1 MGAFIW
7 IIKYNLLQEVL
18 IKIQYNHMQKT
29 ILYYI
34 LVAIIGIF
42 IGWLLFGKPMRSL
55 PAGTHRMPDGRIMSD
70 NGPGMASMMHDMN
83 ANLTGK
89 TGDEFDKAFL
99 DDMIIHHQGAVDM
112 AQAVLKNSKRPEL
125 IKLANDIITAQT
137 VEIDMMKK
145 WQKEWFAQQ

>member
-1 MGAFIW
+1 
-7 IIKYNLLQEVL
+7 
-18 IKIQYNHMQKT
+18 MQ
-29 ILYYI
+29 
-34 LVAIIGIF
+34 
-42 IGWLLFGKPMRSL
+42 SL
-55 PAGTHRMPDGRIMSD
+55 PAGTHRMSDGRIMSD
-70 NGPGMASMMHDMN
+70 NGSGMASMMHDMN

-112 AQAVLKNSKRPEL
+112 AQLVLKNSKRPEL

-137 VEIDMMKK
+137 TEIDMMKK

>member
-1 MGAFIW
+1 M
-7 IIKYNLLQEVL
+7 QEVL
-18 IKIQYNHMQKT
+18 IKIYYNYMQKI

-42 IGWLLFGKPMRSL
+42 IGWLLFGKPMQSL
-55 PAGTHRMPDGRIMSD
+55 PAGTHRMSDGRIMSD
-70 NGPGMASMMHDMN
+70 NGSGMASMMHDMN

-89 TGDEFDKAFL
+89 TGDVFDKAFL

-112 AQAVLKNSKRPEL
+112 AQLVLKNSKRPEL

-137 VEIDMMKK
+137 TEIDMMKK

>member
-1 MGAFIW
+1 
-7 IIKYNLLQEVL
+7 
-18 IKIQYNHMQKT
+18 MQKT

-34 LVAIIGIF
+34 LVAAIGIF
-42 IGWLLFGKPMRSL
+42 IGWLLFGRPARPL
-55 PAGTHRMPDGRIMSD
+55 PIGMHRMSDGSIMNN
-70 NGPGMASMMHDMN
+70 NGSGMTSMMHDMN
-83 ANLTGK
+83 ANLVGK
-89 TGDEFDKAFL
+89 TGDVFDKAFL

-145 WQKEWFAQQ
+145 WQNEWFAQQ